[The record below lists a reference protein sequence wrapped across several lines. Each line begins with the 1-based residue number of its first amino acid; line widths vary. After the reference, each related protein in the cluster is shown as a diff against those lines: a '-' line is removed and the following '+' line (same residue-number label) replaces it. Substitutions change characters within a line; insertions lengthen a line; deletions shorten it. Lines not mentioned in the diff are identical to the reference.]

1 MIRQFIDSDPTPKDI
16 IEKLKMLPGN
26 KRLEVIDFLDYL
38 VQRFKEDSN
47 NNDTERAVSAV
58 EDTWKII
65 DIDRENLKY
74 IAEDKELE
82 YEN

>member
-1 MIRQFIDSDPTPKDI
+1 
-16 IEKLKMLPGN
+16 MLPGS

-47 NNDTERAVSAV
+47 NDTERSVSAV

-82 YEN
+82 YDN

>member
-1 MIRQFIDSDPTPKDI
+1 MNSIKVKEFSPKDI
-16 IEKLKMLPGN
+16 IKKLKMLPGS

-47 NNDTERAVSAV
+47 NDTERSVSAV

-82 YEN
+82 YDN